1 MKLSNCQIKL
11 NKFTLKNKKG
21 GGFCAAFLYEKPFFL
36 VFSVKKLDFSFKNRY
51 TARMKRSLWARFIFL
66 ILIGI
71 WLTGC
76 SVTQFERDIIVR
88 KGDTLYSLSQKYGV
102 PMRDVIEANN
112 LRAPYTLKTGQR
124 LIVPYA
130 KTHTV
135 RASETLYSISRK
147 YGMSVQALA
156 RQNNLRAPYTLHVG
170 QKLRVSSVTTS
181 HGTES
186 PIQRPSQSAKTTR
199 NTKKAARTQSANFN
213 KNISVPK
220 NQRGKTFAYPA
231 QGKIISDFG
240 SKGHGQHNDGINISG
255 RRGDP
260 IRAAE
265 SGTVA
270 YAGNELKGYG
280 NLILIKHKNGWI
292 TAYAHNDK
300 LFVKKGQSVK
310 KGQKIATMGST
321 GNAKTPQLHFEIR
334 YKTKVVNPRDYL
346 K

>member
-1 MKLSNCQIKL
+1 MKGSL
-11 NKFTLKNKKG
+11 
-21 GGFCAAFLYEKPFFL
+21 AAARL
-36 VFSVKKLDFSFKNRY
+36 VFV
-51 TARMKRSLWARFIFL
+51 FL
-66 ILIGI
+66 IGV
-71 WLTGC
+71 WLSGC
-76 SVTQFERDIIVR
+76 SVTQFERDVIVR

-112 LRAPYTLKTGQR
+112 LRAPYTLKAGQR
-124 LIVPYA
+124 LILPYA

-156 RQNNLRAPYTLHVG
+156 RQNNLRAPYTLRVG
-170 QKLRVSSVTTS
+170 QKLRVSSVITS
-181 HGTES
+181 NTAES
-186 PIQRPSQSAKTTR
+186 GVQTPSKNTKNTRSAK
-199 NTKKAARTQSANFN
+199 KHGRTQSAGFN
-213 KNISVPK
+213 KNIAVPK

-231 QGKIISDFG
+231 KGKIVSGFG
-240 SKGHGQHNDGINISG
+240 SKGHGQHNDGINIAG

-260 IRAAE
+260 VYAAE
-265 SGTVA
+265 SGTIA

-280 NLILIKHKNGWI
+280 NLILIKHKDGWI

-300 LFVKKGQSVK
+300 LSVKKGQTVK
-310 KGQKIATMGST
+310 KGQKIAAMGST

-334 YKTKVVNPRDYL
+334 YKTKVVNPQDYL